1 LKIFFTYLSHKLIVM
16 PRKKQKKRK
25 QVRFRKVTFKLT
37 SQQMKSLE
45 NFCIRRGT
53 TPIKF
58 IKKNLEPFLTQYRDV
73 KPVPPPN
80 HRQLTIFDQL
90 LEAGEPTVKYH

>member
-1 LKIFFTYLSHKLIVM
+1 M
-16 PRKKQKKRK
+16 PRKKTKKRK
-25 QVRFRKVTFKLT
+25 QIKFRKVSFKLT

-58 IKKNLEPFLTQYRDV
+58 IKKSLEPFLTQYREI
-73 KPVPPPN
+73 KPIPPTP
-80 HRQLTIFDQL
+80 HRQLTIFDQMM
-90 LEAGEPTVKYH
+90 EAGEPTFKYH

>member
-1 LKIFFTYLSHKLIVM
+1 MT
-16 PRKKQKKRK
+16 RKESKKRK
-25 QVRFRKVTFKLT
+25 QVRFKKVTFKLT
-37 SQQMKSLE
+37 LQQMKSLE

-80 HRQLTIFDQL
+80 YRQLTIFDQMM
-90 LEAGEPTVKYH
+90 EAEEPNINYH